1 MLFRYAAMTKRIHY
15 STKKNSMHKLCDDV
29 FEKINDFA
37 DNLAETGYGLYGKP
51 TLQDMTINVQ
61 VDERDTLPSICKD
74 CLDICTQLRG
84 AMDNLKDKQNQG
96 IVSLI
101 DDFMGNM
108 LQIIYL
114 STFE

>member
-1 MLFRYAAMTKRIHY
+1 
-15 STKKNSMHKLCDDV
+15 MHKLCDDA
-29 FEKINDFA
+29 FEKIIDFA

-51 TLQDMTINVQ
+51 SIQDMTINVQ

-74 CLDICTQLRG
+74 CLDICTLLR
-84 AMDNLKDKQNQG
+84 AEMDNLKDKQNQG

-101 DDFMGNM
+101 DDFMSDM